1 MLYNFGIIAYRCA
14 IGVASLFNEKA
25 ALWVKGRKGIWKRI
39 EAVERGKG
47 RLVWVHAASL
57 GEFEQG
63 RPVIEKLKEI
73 EPHTKILLTF
83 FSPSGYEIRKNY
95 QGADYIYYLPI
106 DTPSNARR
114 FVETWKPDAAVFVK
128 YEYWYNYLNELHKHQ
143 VPTYLI
149 SAIFRPEQPFFKKWG
164 TCIVVCLGSLLVFS
178 CRMRNR

>member
-1 MLYNFGIIAYRCA
+1 MLYNFGIIAYCCS

-25 ALWVKGRKGIWKRI
+25 ALWVKGRKGIWKRM

-114 FVETWKPDAAVFVK
+114 FVEKWKPDAAVFVK
-128 YEYWYNYLNELHKHQ
+128 YEYWYNYLNELNKHQ
-143 VPTYLI
+143 VVMVP
-149 SAIFRPEQPFFKKWG
+149 
-164 TCIVVCLGSLLVFS
+164 
-178 CRMRNR
+178 

>member
-73 EPHTKILLTF
+73 EPHTKNIIDLFSLLPGTRFARIIKEPIISIIYRLILLQMPVVSWKHGNRT
-83 FSPSGYEIRKNY
+83 
-95 QGADYIYYLPI
+95 LPC
-106 DTPSNARR
+106 S
-114 FVETWKPDAAVFVK
+114 
-128 YEYWYNYLNELHKHQ
+128 
-143 VPTYLI
+143 
-149 SAIFRPEQPFFKKWG
+149 
-164 TCIVVCLGSLLVFS
+164 
-178 CRMRNR
+178 